1 MLTLFLLINL
11 FCTIQFNVTR
21 FCSPSLLFSHQVDS
35 DKEDQKFIVPG
46 TSNHLNLETELF
58 LGGIDTSSSNQLP
71 MDLFSGIL
79 RRGYVG
85 CIKNLAIDGET
96 IDLPR
101 YVLKGSR
108 DDIGA
113 FCREERPRC
122 DSNPCEHEG
131 ICTEGW
137 NRFICDC
144 RMTGYTGKTCSD
156 GRYMQ
161 VFGHQSAIK
170 MCLVFQMLLLLLH
183 KLFIYSRS
191 LITHI
196 KIETSINVVI
206 DCVFGSIGL
215 KQNFHSGCI
224 V

>member
-1 MLTLFLLINL
+1 MFP
-11 FCTIQFNVTR
+11 
-21 FCSPSLLFSHQVDS
+21 SPLFSHQVDS
-35 DKEDQKFIVPG
+35 DKEDQKFTVPG

-113 FCREERPRC
+113 FCREERPHC
-122 DSNPCEHEG
+122 DSEPCEHEG

-161 VFGHQSAIK
+161 AFGHQFAIK
-170 MCLVFQMLLLLLH
+170 IVFSVSNLATVTQVIVIH
-183 KLFIYSRS
+183 FRS
-191 LITHI
+191 LIRHI
-196 KIETSINVVI
+196 KSKTGINVDI
-206 DCVFGSIGL
+206 DCVFGSG
-215 KQNFHSGCI
+215 KD
-224 V
+224 